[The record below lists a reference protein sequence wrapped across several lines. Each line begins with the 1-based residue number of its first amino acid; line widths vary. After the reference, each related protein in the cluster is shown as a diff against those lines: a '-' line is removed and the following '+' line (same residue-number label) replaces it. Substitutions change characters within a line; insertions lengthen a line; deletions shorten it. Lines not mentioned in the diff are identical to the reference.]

1 MKITVA
7 GTGYVGMANAVL
19 LSQHNEVIAYDIV
32 KKRVDLINKKQSPID
47 DNLIVEFL
55 QTKKLNLTATLDK
68 VKAYK
73 DAQFV
78 IVATPTDYNPNTNY
92 FDTSSIESVVADVL
106 AFSNMNPTIV
116 IKSTVPVGYTESIK
130 EKYGFDNIIFAP
142 EFLREGNALHDCLY
156 PSRIIVGD
164 CGKPSRVFAKLLK
177 QGAVKSSW
185 AIYSHNTEAEAVK
198 LFSNAYL
205 AMRVAFF
212 NELDTYADIKG
223 LSSRTI
229 ISGVCQD
236 NRIGF
241 HYNNPSLGYGG
252 YCFPKD
258 TKQLLANYNDIPQKI
273 ISAIVESNKT
283 RKNFV
288 TSRIL
293 ERNPKV
299 VGIYRLVMKA
309 GSDNFRSSAI
319 QDVMIKL
326 HKSGVTVII
335 YEPLVDDF
343 DENYQVVNDIEM
355 FKSMSDVIVANRMN
369 KDLYGLHNK
378 LYCRDVWGT
387 D

>member
-326 HKSGVTVII
+326 HKSGVKVII
-335 YEPLVDDF
+335 YEPLIDNF